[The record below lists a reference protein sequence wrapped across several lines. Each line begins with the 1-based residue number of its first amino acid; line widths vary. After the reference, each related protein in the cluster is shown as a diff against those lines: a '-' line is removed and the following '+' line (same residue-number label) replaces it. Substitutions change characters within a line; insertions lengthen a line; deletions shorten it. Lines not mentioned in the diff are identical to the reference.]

1 VSLELTP
8 DGTEAYRILR
18 WAQEDPA
25 GRAAEA
31 VGQVNDLARP
41 LLGDTAQA
49 QALAEV
55 QDAGTMLARLAGSLA
70 GVTGGGGPA
79 ESVSG
84 QMAAGGTISGQ
95 ASS

>member
-25 GRAAEA
+25 GRKAEA
-31 VGQVNDLARP
+31 VRQVNDLARP
-41 LLGDTAQA
+41 LLGQDS

-55 QDAGTMLARLAGSLA
+55 QDAGTMLSRLVGAEPETITAQAAR
-70 GVTGGGGPA
+70 PA
-79 ESVSG
+79 E
-84 QMAAGGTISGQ
+84 AI
-95 ASS
+95 